1 MLMCPKQFVYII
13 TVSSTVQKDSGEGGG
28 GGGGGEGV
36 EIGASCSATKV
47 CCLVARTSEA
57 TCQASNS
64 LRLNEILN
72 NHNIIHILQYK
83 CKTSC
88 TLREI
93 LGSPMLW
100 GCEIHGA

>member
-1 MLMCPKQFVYII
+1 MLMCLKQFVYII

-28 GGGGGEGV
+28 GAGV

-64 LRLNEILN
+64 LRLPVNEILN
-72 NHNIIHILQYK
+72 NHIIHKL
-83 CKTSC
+83 
-88 TLREI
+88 
-93 LGSPMLW
+93 
-100 GCEIHGA
+100 

>member
-28 GGGGGEGV
+28 VRAGM
-36 EIGASCSATKV
+36 EIGASCSTTEV
-47 CCLVARTSEA
+47 CCLVARTSGA

-72 NHNIIHILQYK
+72 NHNIIHIL
-83 CKTSC
+83 
-88 TLREI
+88 
-93 LGSPMLW
+93 
-100 GCEIHGA
+100 

>member
-1 MLMCPKQFVYII
+1 MLMCPKQFAYII

-28 GGGGGEGV
+28 GAGV

-72 NHNIIHILQYK
+72 NHNIIHIL
-83 CKTSC
+83 
-88 TLREI
+88 
-93 LGSPMLW
+93 
-100 GCEIHGA
+100 